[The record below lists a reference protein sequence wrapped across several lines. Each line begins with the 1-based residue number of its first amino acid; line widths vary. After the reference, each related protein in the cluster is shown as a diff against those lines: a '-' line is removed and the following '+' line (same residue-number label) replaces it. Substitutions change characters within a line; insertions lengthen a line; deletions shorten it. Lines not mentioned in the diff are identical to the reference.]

1 MDKTI
6 YAICEA
12 LGFEKSMFRYN
23 IFNIRQEY
31 NVRDE
36 DFEDIFMD
44 SYEIF
49 LKQNVQKNGA
59 NLFLTIFK
67 RKLLKFKKGFEF
79 KSGEKRR
86 DTLYSQFNNEEFIF
100 EETIENGYFDN
111 DLPEDFN
118 EIIENKHEEI
128 FGKSEISFEEKMIM
142 LEEFYK
148 LY

>member
-12 LGFEKSMFRYN
+12 LQFEKSMFRFN
-23 IFNIRQEY
+23 IFNIKQQY
-31 NVRDE
+31 DVRDE

-44 SYEIF
+44 SYENF

-67 RKLLKFKKGFEF
+67 RKLLKFKKGFDY

-86 DTLYSQFNNEEFIF
+86 DSLYSQFNDEDYVF
-100 EETIENGYFDN
+100 EDTIENSYFN
-111 DLPEDFN
+111 NELPEDFN

-128 FGKSEISFEEKMIM
+128 FGKSDKSFEEKMIE
-142 LEEFYK
+142 LEDYYK